1 MTRNWYA
8 VYTRPQ
14 KERKVSQF
22 LNRKGIEN
30 FCPAMLAVETKC
42 LKRKEITLPLFNS
55 LVFVHLSEPDA
66 RSISSIPWVI
76 NFLYWRSKPAVI
88 SDSEID
94 IVKKLSSAYDNIRL
108 EKSPVEVDG
117 SVKVFDEPAI
127 TYNENSVSVKYKSIK
142 VSLPSLGFI
151 VTADRAEKKAEVYQ
165 PSGIFASFPKR
176 LNALFFN

>member
-14 KERKVSQF
+14 KERKVSQL

-30 FCPAMLAVETKC
+30 FCPAMLAVETRF
-42 LKRKEITLPLFNS
+42 LKRKEIRLPLFDS
-55 LVFVHLSEPDA
+55 LVFVHLTEADA
-66 RSISSIPWVI
+66 HSLTSIPWVI

-88 SDSEID
+88 SDPEID

-108 EKSPVEVDG
+108 EKAPVESDSPV
-117 SVKVFDEPAI
+117 KIFDEPAI
-127 TYNENSVSVKYKSIK
+127 TYNENSVSVKFKSIK
-142 VSLPSLGFI
+142 VSLPSLGYI
-151 VTADRAEKKAEVYQ
+151 VTAERAVKKAEVYQ
-165 PSGIFASFPKR
+165 PVGIFASFPKR